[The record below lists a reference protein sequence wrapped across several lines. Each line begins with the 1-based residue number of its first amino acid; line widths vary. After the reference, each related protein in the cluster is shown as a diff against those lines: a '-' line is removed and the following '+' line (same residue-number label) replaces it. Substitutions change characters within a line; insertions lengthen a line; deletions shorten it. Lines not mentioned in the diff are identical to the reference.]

1 MGLPAVAFCLIT
13 AVLPLLWLP
22 ALPEISGIG
31 AIIVAGCLL
40 GGWPRV
46 RWLALWLLFFAWGLL
61 AAQEAVWPA
70 KALPGATQR
79 AVVKIVAT
87 DNMTAHRGIIEQLDG
102 RRLFPAPGIRLYG
115 QYLPQPGCAGQRW
128 EMTLKVRAVHGQ
140 LNDGGF
146 DTQRYAIAQHQPV
159 SGRFI
164 HATPLISA
172 ATCAPAILPP

>member
-22 ALPEISGIG
+22 ALPEISGIV

-102 RRLFPAPGIRLYG
+102 RRQAA
-115 QYLPQPGCAGQRW
+115 LPCAGDQA
-128 EMTLKVRAVHGQ
+128 LRAVSASARVCWPALG
-140 LNDGGF
+140 D
-146 DTQRYAIAQHQPV
+146 DAESA
-159 SGRFI
+159 GR
-164 HATPLISA
+164 TWA
-172 ATCAPAILPP
+172 A